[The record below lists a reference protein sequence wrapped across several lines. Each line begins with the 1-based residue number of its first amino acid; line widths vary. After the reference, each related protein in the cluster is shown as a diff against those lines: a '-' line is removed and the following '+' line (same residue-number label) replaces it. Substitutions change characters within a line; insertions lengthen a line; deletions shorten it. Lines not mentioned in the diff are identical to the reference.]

1 MIRRLFSWYLT
12 IVVVLTHVGI
22 PVFAHICHGKGE
34 MWFSMIL
41 PSNASCHT
49 KADRIDNQNACLEKS
64 LPSTTVNAKPCC
76 ENQTGLL
83 KIESSYCSS
92 LPGNES
98 KEAPSAAVIDFSF
111 EGIFF
116 LHAGLYNPGIER
128 DHAPP
133 VQIYGREL
141 CIRLQDFRC

>member
-1 MIRRLFSWYLT
+1 MKRHILSWYLI
-12 IVVVLTHVGI
+12 IVVGLTHVGI
-22 PVFAHICHGKGE
+22 PVFAHICHGEGE

-41 PSNASCHT
+41 PSNGSCHT
-49 KADRIDNQNACLEKS
+49 KADSMASEDPCHEKN
-64 LPSTTVNAKPCC
+64 LPATTVNAKPCC
-76 ENQTGLL
+76 ENQSGLL

-98 KEAPSAAVIDFSF
+98 KAEQSAMLLDFPF

-116 LHAGLYNPGIER
+116 LHAGLYNHGIER
-128 DHAPP
+128 DHALPAL
-133 VQIYGREL
+133 IYGREL